1 MCVRSL
7 DMSKK
12 ESESFGSL
20 RSIGNN
26 DHVKG
31 QVLSIGRW
39 LARLVVLTTIMYVIG
54 TDTLSPRVTEDSV
67 SLLFM
72 PVALLAFLF
81 YICRTWSDG
90 ILYTLALSLS
100 IMIAVAIDGGSVPAT
115 MPYVMVDLV
124 EAAAI
129 AICLRWTTSRSLFLR
144 RPWRVTFF
152 LAIILSV
159 TAVSAMLAAGY
170 STIAAES
177 ADLSSSTFW
186 TFWRDWYLG
195 DVTAYLTVMA
205 ILLMG
210 RRFWWRRAANTIRRR
225 PVEYGSSL
233 LFLIAAVLYDFEV
246 VPAVEFLVL
255 STHMTEGAPH
265 PALLFMTFPAVV
277 WLSYRFRQLG
287 AATGILFTS
296 VPTIHLVAMGFG
308 PQWLADVGER
318 AVIMQ
323 AYIGISAIAA
333 FYVGALAFQVRHRE
347 FLLKRAFNHAQRR
360 ARDRADFLT
369 VMNHEIRTPL
379 NAIIGYSELMGSEV
393 AGELPPRYR
402 SFVDAIDQSSKRLL
416 HLVNEVMD
424 LTRISSGSFSMEKE
438 TLLPGRETDEILSM
452 LAGVAERAEVRMVN
466 AIPDDLTLSAN
477 RISLRHALTNVISN
491 ALRHTPSG
499 GLIKV
504 AAHVRGTHVHL
515 AVSDTGEGFDVGSVL
530 DSKTLARDDKRA
542 GFGLQIT
549 DTIMSLHDGRML
561 IDSRIGKGTTVVLV
575 FPQQAAPGTS
585 AEGVLP
591 D

>member
-1 MCVRSL
+1 
-7 DMSKK
+7 MS
-12 ESESFGSL
+12 
-20 RSIGNN
+20 
-26 DHVKG
+26 V
-31 QVLSIGRW
+31 GRW
-39 LARLVVLTTIMYVIG
+39 IVRLILLMAVMYVIG
-54 TDTLSPRVTEDSV
+54 TDTFSPRITEDSV

-72 PVALLAFLF
+72 PVALLAFLY

-90 ILYTLALSLS
+90 ILYTLSLLVPTA
-100 IMIAVAIDGGSVPAT
+100 IAGVLDGGSIVAT
-115 MPYVMVDLV
+115 FPYLLVDLV
-124 EAAAI
+124 EAGTLAFS
-129 AICLRWTTSRSLFLR
+129 LRWATSRSLFLR
-144 RPWRVTFF
+144 RPWRVTLF
-152 LAIILSV
+152 LALVGTV
-159 TAVSAMLAAGY
+159 TAVTAMLAAWY
-170 STIAAES
+170 STVASLS

-186 TFWRDWYLG
+186 TFWQDWYLG

-205 ILLMG
+205 ILLMA

-225 PVEYGSSL
+225 PVEFGTSL
-233 LFLIAAVLYDFEV
+233 LFLAGSVLYDFEV
-246 VPAVEFLVL
+246 IPAIETLLFG
-255 STHMTEGAPH
+255 THVTEGGPH

-277 WLSYRFRQLG
+277 WLAYRFRQLG
-287 AATGILFTS
+287 AAVGILLTS
-296 VPTIHLVAMGFG
+296 IPTIHLVAMGFG
-308 PQWLADVGER
+308 PQWMADIGER

-333 FYVGALAFQVRHRE
+333 YYVGALAFQVRHRE
-347 FLLKRAFNHAQRR
+347 FLLNRAFSHAQRR

-379 NAIIGYSELMGSEV
+379 NAIIGYSELMSSEI

-402 SFVDAIDQSSKRLL
+402 SFVEAIDQSSKRLL

-438 TLLPGRETDEILSM
+438 ILVPSREAGEILAM
-452 LAGVAERAEVRMVN
+452 LAGVAEREEVEMVN
-466 AIPDDLTLSAN
+466 AIPAGLSLSAN

-491 ALRHTPSG
+491 ALRHTPPG
-499 GLIKV
+499 GLIQV

-515 AVSDTGEGFDVGSVL
+515 TVSDTGEGFDVGAVL

-549 DTIMSLHDGRML
+549 DTIMSLHDGQML
-561 IDSRIGKGTTVVLV
+561 IDSRIGAGTTVVLV
-575 FPQQAAPGTS
+575 FPLTGEPGTP
-585 AEGVLP
+585 EDDELP

>member
-1 MCVRSL
+1 
-7 DMSKK
+7 
-12 ESESFGSL
+12 
-20 RSIGNN
+20 
-26 DHVKG
+26 
-31 QVLSIGRW
+31 LSVGRW
-39 LARLVVLTTIMYVIG
+39 IARPILLMAVMYVIG
-54 TDTLSPRVTEDSV
+54 TDTFSPRVTEDSV

-72 PVALLAFLF
+72 PVALLAFLY

-90 ILYTLALSLS
+90 ILYTLSLLVPTS
-100 IMIAVAIDGGSVPAT
+100 IAVFLDGGSVLAT
-115 MPYVMVDLV
+115 FPYLLVDLI
-124 EAAAI
+124 EAGAI
-129 AICLRWTTSRSLFLR
+129 AFCLRWVTSRSLFLR
-144 RPWRVTFF
+144 RPWRVSLF
-152 LAIILSV
+152 LALVVSV
-159 TAVSAMLAAGY
+159 TAVTALLAASY
-170 STIAAES
+170 STVASGS

-225 PVEYGSSL
+225 PIEFGTSL
-233 LFLIAAVLYDFEV
+233 LFLAGAVLYDFQV
-246 VPAVEFLVL
+246 IPAIETLMFG
-255 STHMTEGAPH
+255 THVTDVGPH

-277 WLSYRFRQLG
+277 WLAFRFRQLG
-287 AATGILFTS
+287 AATGILLTS
-296 VPTIHLVAMGFG
+296 IPTIHLVAMGFG

-318 AVIMQ
+318 AIIMQ

-360 ARDRADFLT
+360 ARDRADFLA

-402 SFVDAIDQSSKRLL
+402 SFVEAIDQSSKRLL

-438 TLLPGRETDEILSM
+438 TLAPAREAGEILSM
-452 LAGVAERAEVRMVN
+452 LAGVAERGEVEMVN
-466 AIPDDLTLSAN
+466 AIPADLSLTAN

-491 ALRHTPSG
+491 ALRHTPPG
-499 GLIKV
+499 GLIRV
-504 AAHVRGTHVHL
+504 TAHVHGTHVHL
-515 AVSDTGEGFDVGSVL
+515 AVSDTGEGFDVGAVL
-530 DSKTLARDDKRA
+530 DSKTLARGDKRA

-549 DTIMSLHDGRML
+549 DTIMSLHDGQML

-575 FPQQAAPGTS
+575 FPQQAVPGTP
-585 AEGVLP
+585 AEAVSP